1 MRIPCFFLPFH
12 GILFPEKPFFD
23 RHPGRGGVPI
33 FIQPDPNETIFAF
46 QKDRLLVCLTPD
58 PRLPRVREI
67 PAAEL
72 AGELTGRFSRARSAD
87 SAWARLPENTPLPEG
102 MCLVPLREAWNLLG
116 EAAFLEAGRARQIME
131 WIEETNYCGRC
142 GKKMKDHETEGARIC
157 EACGLTVYPTVS
169 PAIIVA
175 VEREG
180 KLLLARSPHFPKGR
194 YSVLAGF
201 VEPGETLEQ
210 AVEREVFEEVSV
222 RVKEIRYFGSQPW
235 PFPHSLMVGF
245 SAVWES
251 GEISADGKEIEEAG
265 WFAPEEFPEIPP
277 PLSISRRLI
286 DDFSRRHGRFL
297 PSREGKK

>member
-1 MRIPCFFLPFH
+1 MSKKP
-12 GILFPEKPFFD
+12 GAGEK
-23 RHPGRGGVPI
+23 
-33 FIQPDPNETIFAF
+33 TFAF
-46 QKDRLLVCLTPD
+46 QADRLLVCFTPE
-58 PRLPRVREI
+58 PRLPRLGEI
-67 PAAEL
+67 PAAEP
-72 AGELTGRFSRARSAD
+72 AGELPERFSKARSSD
-87 SAWARLPENTPLPEG
+87 CVWARLPQNAPLPEG
-102 MCLVPLREAWNLLG
+102 MSLVPLREARSLLG
-116 EAAFLEAGRARQIME
+116 EEAFLEAGRARQILD
-131 WIEETNYCGRC
+131 WLQETNFCGRC
-142 GKKMKDHETEGARIC
+142 GQRMRDHETEGARTC
-157 EACGLTVYPTVS
+157 QSCGLTVYPTVS

-210 AVEREVFEEVSV
+210 AVVREVLEEVSV

-245 SAVWES
+245 SAAWES
-251 GEISADGKEIEEAG
+251 GEICVDGKEIEDAG

-286 DDFSRRHGRFL
+286 DDFTRRNRN
-297 PSREGKK
+297 EN

>member
-1 MRIPCFFLPFH
+1 MPAIP
-12 GILFPEKPFFD
+12 EQK
-23 RHPGRGGVPI
+23 
-33 FIQPDPNETIFAF
+33 TFAF
-46 QKDRLLVCLTPD
+46 QNDLLLVCLTPEL
-58 PRLPRVREI
+58 RLPRLGEI
-67 PAAEL
+67 PEAEP
-72 AGELTGRFSRARSAD
+72 AGTLSRRFSKAGTAD
-87 SAWARLPENTPLPEG
+87 CIWARLPQNTPLPDG
-102 MCLVPLREAWNLLG
+102 MCLVPLRETWNLLG
-116 EAAFLEAGRARQIME
+116 EETFLEAGRARQIME
-131 WIEETNYCGRC
+131 WAQETNFCGRC
-142 GKKMKDHETEGARIC
+142 GQRMKDHETEGARIC
-157 EACGLTVYPTVS
+157 ESCGLTVYPTVS

-210 AVEREVFEEVSV
+210 AVDREVFEEVSV

-251 GEISADGKEIEEAG
+251 GELSADGKEIEEAG
-265 WFAPEEFPEIPP
+265 WFSPEEFPEIPP

-286 DDFSRRHGRFL
+286 DDFSRRH
-297 PSREGKK
+297 SRRSDTKEGEK